1 MSKPKLQIG
10 TYVFGTVPF
19 QTPEY
24 SALRI
29 LVEDVIPS
37 GLPLRRADAVL
48 YALSC
53 LAASRLL
60 VRREI
65 PGFCELSDLL
75 LRECWEAA
83 RKSGLPDD
91 AVALVW
97 PSEDGA
103 RSHEASRVRVLS
115 LVADLASQFGLRE
128 WNLADSIGE
137 LVGRSDLGDDAGGEG
152 YDIGLCDSLI
162 GLLDAPPGASVWIPF
177 DYTGQLIARALRQEL
192 QVIVAGPG
200 QNMWSSLVACLLAI
214 IEGRASQLHVELPGV
229 SAHDGSLL
237 GRVDYLLAC
246 PPIGQKVVSA
256 AGWRQWEGSE
266 LGLLGSESIYK
277 RSAGEIV
284 VHLERSEPWVI
295 AALWPHVRVRAVFL
309 TAPNVLF
316 AKGQEQRLREFLV
329 LGAHQPAAVIALPP
343 RLINRTSI
351 VTAITVLDRRHKS
364 NFVRMIDASSITIE
378 TKSTMRFARLL
389 DSHKVI
395 DLAMGTCVDEGIAK
409 DATFDEI
416 ISQECNLM
424 PTRYLKALIW
434 AGEDRTPLGD
444 LVETMIRAPAAS
456 KDATAIAVQEVGI
469 SDLDRWAEV
478 RGPCAKTTTVQA
490 RKLAE
495 CSLQHGD
502 ILVSIKG
509 TIGKV
514 GLVGNL
520 AGNADSPNQNAVCS
534 QTCIALRANR
544 EKTGVLPLYLYL
556 RSDDFK
562 NQLEAFRVGVSVAHV
577 TPSTLLQDVKVP
589 MSALLDQASAQD
601 RYVQLCKLELEVEQ
615 AHRRM
620 DEIRRGL

>member
-1 MSKPKLQIG
+1 MSKPKLQMG
-10 TYVFGTVPF
+10 TYVFGTVPS
-19 QTPEY
+19 QAPEY

-65 PGFCELSDLL
+65 QGFCDLSDLL

-103 RSHEASRVRVLS
+103 RTHEASRVRVLS
-115 LVADLASQFGLRE
+115 LVADLASQFGLTE

-137 LVGRSDLGDDAGGEG
+137 LFGRSDVGDDAGGQG
-152 YDIGLCDSLI
+152 YDTGLCDSLI
-162 GLLDAPPGASVWIPF
+162 GLLDAPPGASLWIPF
-177 DYTGQLIARALRQEL
+177 DSTGQLIARALRQGL
-192 QVIVAGPG
+192 QVIFAGPG

-214 IEGRASQLHVELPGV
+214 IEGRASQLRVEPPGV
-229 SAHDGSLL
+229 SDDSSLL

-246 PPIGQKVVSA
+246 PPIGQKVGSA
-256 AGWRQWEGSE
+256 GGWRQWEGSE
-266 LGLLGSESIYK
+266 LGLPGSDSIYK
-277 RSAGEIV
+277 RLAGESV
-284 VHLERSEPWVI
+284 VQLERSEAWAI

-309 TAPNVLF
+309 TAPSVLF

-329 LGAHQPAAVIALPP
+329 LGARQPATVISLPP
-343 RLINRTSI
+343 RLINRTGI
-351 VTAITVLDRRHKS
+351 VTAITVLDRRHRS
-364 NFVRMIDASSITIE
+364 NCVRMIDASSITIE

-389 DSHKVI
+389 DSRKVI
-395 DLAMGTCVDEGIAK
+395 DLATGSCSKEGIAR

-416 ISQECNLM
+416 TSQECNLM
-424 PTRYLKALIW
+424 PTRYLKALTW

-444 LVETMIRAPAAS
+444 LVETMIRAPVAS
-456 KDATAIAVQEVGI
+456 KDATAITVQEVGI

-478 RGPCAKTTTVQA
+478 RGPYARTTTVQA

-495 CSLQHGD
+495 CSLQRGD

-514 GLVGNL
+514 GLVGDL
-520 AGNADSPNQNAVCS
+520 AGDADSPNQRAVCS
-534 QTCIALRANR
+534 QTCIALRTNR

-601 RYVQLCKLELEVEQ
+601 RYVQLCKLELEVKQ
-615 AHRRM
+615 AYRRM
-620 DEIRRGL
+620 DEITRGL